1 MDVLKYADINPD
13 DAKHMAQRLHRKKD
27 DLNFVRKVF
36 TIDKVEAVDEERSI
50 VARVSTNDRD
60 RDGEVVEPKGIDL
73 SNYTKNP
80 CLLWAHRYDMPAI
93 GKALW
98 SKTDDKG
105 LICKFQFAP
114 TQFADEIYQLY
125 KGGYQ
130 RAFSIGF
137 IPMDFDSVEKI
148 HRKVSLLE
156 VSAVPVPANQDALVL
171 EAYQKG
177 MIKSDQLM
185 QDLNVV
191 MTPVSGSVPGM
202 HTIVCEPGTDNKILD
217 AENNPAISDLFTA
230 ISNALNPPAQPVEPG
245 TPQKPWYAVQDVF
258 PVDFP
263 NGHCIFA
270 EYLPG
275 RDIHPTY
282 RQDYTFADGRATME
296 GERTE
301 VVVAYREKS
310 AEVITKPETTDSYH
324 RIPVSEGHGD
334 HEIRTITV
342 SAKDGIKAL
351 YCMDCKEIATYL
363 FDVDKFTMAE
373 AEAWIEEHKKDAAV
387 PESKQAPA
395 PAPSDLS
402 AELASLR
409 QDVAAILARLQVT
422 PEPAPAPAPA
432 PVDDIAFEPEPDIVI
447 DASPE
452 IVIEPSAPDKTAEV
466 LIDEYLRS
474 ADYKKAVAE
483 AIEVAL
489 AKVRGRV
496 I

>member
-1 MDVLKYADINPD
+1 MDILKYADINPD

-36 TIDKVEAVDEERSI
+36 TVDKVEAVDEERAI

-73 SNYTKNP
+73 SGYTKNP

-98 SKTDDKG
+98 AKTDDKG

-137 IPMDFDSVEKI
+137 IPMDFDSVEKV

-156 VSAVPVPANQDALVL
+156 VSAVPVPANQDALVMD
-171 EAYQKG
+171 AYAKG
-177 MIKSDQLM
+177 IIKSDQLM
-185 QDLNVV
+185 QDLNLV
-191 MTPVSGSVPGM
+191 MTPVSG
-202 HTIVCEPGTDNKILD
+202 TDTNVCEKDTANKIVD
-217 AENNPAISDLFTA
+217 DKDNPGISDLFTA
-230 ISNALNPPAQPVEPG
+230 IGNALNPPMP
-245 TPQKPWYAVQDVF
+245 TPESVGGPPKPWYCVQDVF

-263 NGHCIFA
+263 NGHCIFT

-275 RDIHPTY
+275 RDVNPTY
-282 RQDYTFADGRATME
+282 RQKYTYADGRAILKGTRVE
-296 GERTE
+296 I
-301 VVVAYREKS
+301 VVAYRNKE
-310 AEVITKPETTDSYH
+310 AEVVTKPETTENYH
-324 RIPVSEGHGD
+324 RIPVSTGHEGHR
-334 HEIRTITV
+334 IRTITI
-342 SAKDGIKAL
+342 SADQGIKAL
-351 YCMDCKEIATYL
+351 YCGECKEIVTYL

-373 AEAWIEEHKKDAAV
+373 AEAWVEEHKKDAAV
-387 PESKQAPA
+387 PDIKQAPT
-395 PAPSDLS
+395 PDLS
-402 AELASLR
+402 AEIASLR

-422 PEPAPAPAPA
+422 PAPEPAPAPAPME
-432 PVDDIAFEPEPDIVI
+432 DIIIEAEPDII
-447 DASPE
+447 IEASPE
-452 IVIEPSAPDKTAEV
+452 IVIEPFVPDKSAEEH
-466 LIDEYLRS
+466 IDEYIRS
-474 ADYKKAVAE
+474 IDYKKAVAE

>member
-105 LICKFQFAP
+105 LVCKFQFAP

-263 NGHCIFA
+263 NGHCIFT

-275 RDIHPTY
+275 RDVNPTY
-282 RQDYTFADGRATME
+282 RQDYAFADGRATME
-296 GERTE
+296 GERIE
-301 VVVAYREKS
+301 VVVAYREKL
-310 AEVITKPETTDSYH
+310 AEVILPITDSAVQPKIDFCEACGTTLGVKAEIVTKPETTV
-324 RIPVSEGHGD
+324 IPE
-334 HEIRTITV
+334 T
-342 SAKDGIKAL
+342 KAE
-351 YCMDCKEIATYL
+351 D
-363 FDVDKFTMAE
+363 
-373 AEAWIEEHKKDAAV
+373 
-387 PESKQAPA
+387 APA
-395 PAPSDLS
+395 PPDLS
-402 AELASLR
+402 AEMASLR
-409 QDVAAILARLQVT
+409 ADVAAILARLQVT
-422 PEPAPAPAPA
+422 PEPGPAPAPA
-432 PVDDIAFEPEPDIVI
+432 EDIIIEPEPDIVI

-466 LIDEYLRS
+466 LIDEYIRS
-474 ADYKKAVAE
+474 IDYKKAVAE

>member
-1 MDVLKYADINPD
+1 MDVLKYSDINPD

-36 TIDKVEAVDEERSI
+36 TIDKVEAIDEERSI

-98 SKTDDKG
+98 SKTDEKG

-191 MTPVSGSVPGM
+191 MTPVSGSVPET
-202 HTIVCEPGTDNKILD
+202 HTVVCEKDMDVPLSASSVQPKIDFCDHEKELSETCRTLNEGAAQIRETKRQAEEMGITVLDNGK
-217 AENNPAISDLFTA
+217 A
-230 ISNALNPPAQPVEPG
+230 
-245 TPQKPWYAVQDVF
+245 
-258 PVDFP
+258 
-263 NGHCIFA
+263 
-270 EYLPG
+270 
-275 RDIHPTY
+275 
-282 RQDYTFADGRATME
+282 
-296 GERTE
+296 E
-301 VVVAYREKS
+301 VV
-310 AEVITKPETTDSYH
+310 TKPETTEAYH
-324 RIPVSEGHGD
+324 RIPVSDGHEG

-342 SAKDGIKAL
+342 SEKDGIMAL
-351 YCMDCKEIATYL
+351 YCVTCKEIKTYL

-373 AEAWIEEHKKDAAV
+373 AEAWVEEHKKMV
-387 PESKQAPA
+387 TRCVESLGIVNLPENHDMNFKEVSP
-395 PAPSDLS
+395 PDLS
-402 AELASLR
+402 AEMASLR

-422 PEPAPAPAPA
+422 PEPVQAGAPLPAPA
-432 PVDDIAFEPEPDIVI
+432 PVEDIVI
-447 DASPE
+447 YEAGTDIEIEASPE
-452 IVIEPSAPDKTAEV
+452 IVIEPLVPEKSAEV
-466 LIDEYLRS
+466 LIDEYIQS
-474 ADYKKAVAE
+474 ADYKRAVSD

>member
-73 SNYTKNP
+73 SNYSKNP

-137 IPMDFDSVEKI
+137 IPMDFDSVEKV

-171 EAYQKG
+171 EAYTKG
-177 MIKSDQLM
+177 IIKSDQLM

-191 MTPVSGSVPGM
+191 MTPVLEKD
-202 HTIVCEPGTDNKILD
+202 TTVCEKDTD
-217 AENNPAISDLFTA
+217 AESVAPEPEVKVSDA
-230 ISNALNPPAQPVEPG
+230 S
-245 TPQKPWYAVQDVF
+245 
-258 PVDFP
+258 
-263 NGHCIFA
+263 
-270 EYLPG
+270 
-275 RDIHPTY
+275 PT
-282 RQDYTFADGRATME
+282 
-296 GERTE
+296 
-301 VVVAYREKS
+301 
-310 AEVITKPETTDSYH
+310 TTDWTG
-324 RIPVSEGHGD
+324 PVIFS
-334 HEIRTITV
+334 T
-342 SAKDGIKAL
+342 
-351 YCMDCKEIATYL
+351 
-363 FDVDKFTMAE
+363 DKWSMAE
-373 AEAWIEEHKKDAAV
+373 AEAWVEEQKKDAV
-387 PESKQAPA
+387 IPETKTEDAPA
-395 PAPSDLS
+395 PDL
-402 AELASLR
+402 AGEIASLR
-409 QDVAAILARLQVT
+409 ADVAAILAMIQAAKET
-422 PEPAPAPAPA
+422 APAPG
-432 PVDDIAFEPEPDIVI
+432 PVPVATTTPLPVLTPDEIDFEGEPDIVI
-447 DASPE
+447 
-452 IVIEPSAPDKTAEV
+452 EPSVLAKSAEE
-466 LIDEYLRS
+466 LIDEFILS
-474 ADYKKAVAE
+474 GTYKKDIAE
-483 AIEVAL
+483 AVTVAL
-489 AKVRGRV
+489 AKLGGKV